1 MKDALNITINM
12 FLRSGSA
19 NGKKTLE
26 LLHPLQ
32 TKFEGYIGI
41 TLCVSP

>member
-1 MKDALNITINM
+1 MKDALNSTINM

-26 LLHPLQ
+26 LLL
-32 TKFEGYIGI
+32 ELYIGI